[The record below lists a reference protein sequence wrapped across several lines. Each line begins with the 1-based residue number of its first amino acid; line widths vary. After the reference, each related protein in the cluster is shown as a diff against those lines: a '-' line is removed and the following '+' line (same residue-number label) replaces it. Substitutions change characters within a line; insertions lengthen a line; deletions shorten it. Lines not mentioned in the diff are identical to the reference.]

1 MKKTI
6 LGVLSLLLV
15 SGCTKEKPYVQ
26 VPKGKEG
33 FVQASKDILG
43 DPKTEWLYA
52 ASTVESDRKASSS
65 RPHWMGD
72 AKRVR
77 FVFGEKDLKVIEPE
91 VDGRFSDN
99 PVNQKLVLAMPIDHI
114 DYRCAED
121 DFGKCTQKEE
131 ENKHLKWNQKRFF
144 VLKGEEMALAA
155 LSFVPLEIEKFF
167 GSKCTEEVRSEFIS
181 AEITPDAVNIVL
193 EKTFQDRCPNFS
205 DFDTAADLSFS
216 VRYQHSF
223 VKLDKATSKDYA
235 PIRYTRA
242 DEGNFGYFS
251 TQQLTLDVDN
261 NDVVGSEKYYFD
273 RWNPK
278 RKEIVYHLSETF
290 NKPEN
295 ALIKQA
301 TVEAI
306 AAINDGFAKAGAVTR
321 VVLKDPVK
329 GMSSADLRYNMI
341 VLEEDPQAAGVIGY
355 GPHASNPLTGEIVHA
370 KTIMYLGTMKKYLK
384 YNYDELVKEK
394 LEKAQPAA
402 IKQAQALKL
411 DGSLAAR
418 VAGGAQE
425 KVSDSRSAGALSRFA
440 RGGGHGGIID
450 HHIDV
455 NELSKYTLTS
465 KTDKL
470 LVKDARDK
478 MEFMSRHCMFS
489 GENVHFEGEI
499 GGGVDKVLEE
509 VGLKPWIQLTEEE
522 KAKVIAV
529 LLPHVWK
536 PTLIHEI
543 GHNLG
548 LRHNFA
554 GSEDKANFYS
564 EAELKAMGI
573 NRPAAYSSVMDY
585 AYRTNNELRVM
596 GKYDIAAL
604 RYAYAEKV
612 ETADGKIISLSDL
625 HKNPATELKPYGFC
639 TDEHVAANPNCN
651 RFDEGTNLLE
661 IAQHYV
667 KAYNERYARA
677 NFRND
682 RRKFSMLGDSGQIGA
697 IDNMMYELRLTFER
711 YESIKN
717 TFDLAPDA
725 AEWESIAFLKE
736 LKAAA
741 VVAGQ
746 FFINVVKTPDL
757 QCAVSR
763 ADNPSN
769 IIALIP
775 IREFSKRAITCFDK
789 ENIQLNPQFMI
800 VAEGG
805 KSFQSRKDPSS
816 DNPWADQI
824 DVRGI
829 YLDKMLAS
837 YYLFARELGS
847 SLTDQYT
854 ENFLHMPELQGPAL
868 NLIQE
873 VLLDEASGPVEFRT
887 VFGPA
892 VELNVAYK
900 MFDVTDANNSHKL
913 PALMDPYAQL
923 IFGLPSETTLFH
935 QSFIRDVKRLVA
947 SEAHSPFAN
956 AVLNLIRVD
965 RFLPDDG
972 RPGEYQS
979 VLLQNRPVFIH
990 RDSPI
995 AVSIAA
1001 NLQAVSLI
1009 SQLDEAA
1016 QVKVLK
1022 AIEENKDDGLTE
1034 VEKAAKSLG
1043 KEAIEKFQQG
1053 GFQQPGFYA
1062 MMLQSLSK

>member
-15 SGCTKEKPYVQ
+15 AGCTKEKPYKEL
-26 VPKGKEG
+26 PKNKEG
-33 FVQASKDILG
+33 LYQASKSLF
-43 DPKTEWLYA
+43 DPKAEYLYV
-52 ASTVESDRKASSS
+52 ASTVESDRKATSS

-77 FVFGEKDLKVIEPE
+77 FVFGEKDLKVVEPE

-99 PVNQKLVLAMPIDHI
+99 PVNNRLVLTMPVVHI
-114 DYRCAED
+114 DYKCAED

-131 ENKHLKWNQKRFF
+131 ENKEVKWNQKRFF
-144 VLKGEEMALAA
+144 VLKGEEMALQQ
-155 LSFVPLEIEKFF
+155 LNFLPLEIEKFF
-167 GSKCTEEVRSEFIS
+167 GSSCTKEVRSEFIS
-181 AEITPDAVNIVL
+181 AEITADVVNLVL
-193 EKTFQDRCPNFS
+193 EKTFQDSCPSFA

-223 VKLDKATSKDYA
+223 IKLDKVASPDYA

-242 DEGNFGYFS
+242 DESNFGYFS

-278 RKEIVYHLSETF
+278 RKEIVYYLSAQF
-290 NKPEN
+290 NKPAN
-295 ALIKQA
+295 AAIKKA
-301 TVEAI
+301 TYESI
-306 AAINDGFAKAGAVTR
+306 DAINDGFAKAGAPTR
-321 VVLKDPVK
+321 VVLKDPVP
-329 GMSSADLRYNMI
+329 GMSSGDVRYNMI

-394 LEKAQPAA
+394 LEKAQPVA
-402 IKQAQALKL
+402 IQNQAKALKL
-411 DGSLAAR
+411 GGDLAAN
-418 VAGGAQE
+418 A
-425 KVSDSRSAGALSRFA
+425 RSAGSASRVSSLAKGAA
-440 RGGGHGGIID
+440 RRAGVID
-450 HHIDV
+450 RHIDV
-455 NELSKYTLTS
+455 ATLKKYSLTS

-478 MEFMSRHCMFS
+478 MEFMSRNCLFPGDML
-489 GENVHFEGEI
+489 NLEGNI
-499 GGGVDKVLEE
+499 GGGVDEVLEE
-509 VGLKPWIQLTEEE
+509 VGLKPWIQLTEAE
-522 KAKVIAV
+522 KEKVITV

-564 EAELKAMGI
+564 AGELAAMGVQ
-573 NRPAAYSSVMDY
+573 RPAAYSSVMDY

-612 ETADGKIISLSDL
+612 ETADGQIISLSEL
-625 HKNPATELKPYGFC
+625 RKNPSTQLKPYGFC
-639 TDEHVAANPNCN
+639 TDEHVSANPNCN

-661 IAQHYV
+661 IAEHYV
-667 KAYNERYARA
+667 KAYHERYSRA

-682 RRKFSMLGDSGQIGA
+682 RRKFSMLGDTGQIGA
-697 IDNMMYELRLTFER
+697 VDNMMFELRLAYER

-717 TFDLAPDA
+717 NFDLAPNA
-725 AEWESIAFLKE
+725 PEWESIEFLKE
-736 LKAAA
+736 LKQAAI
-741 VVAGQ
+741 VAGR
-746 FFINVVKTPDL
+746 FFVDVIKTPDL

-763 ADNPSN
+763 ADDPSS
-769 IIALIP
+769 IIALLP
-775 IREFSKRAITCFDK
+775 IRELSKRAITCFDK
-789 ENIQLNPQFMI
+789 ENIQLNPQFVI

-805 KSFQSRKDPSS
+805 KSFQSRKDPGS

-829 YLDKMLAS
+829 YLDKILATH
-837 YYLFARELGS
+837 YLLARELGS

-854 ENFLHMPELQGPAL
+854 ENFLHMPELQEPVL
-868 NLIQE
+868 NLISE
-873 VLLDEASGPVEFRT
+873 VLLDEMSGPVKFKT
-887 VFGPA
+887 IFGPE
-892 VELNVAYK
+892 VEFSVPYK
-900 MFDVTDANNSHKL
+900 LFDVADANNSHKL
-913 PALMDPYAQL
+913 PALMDPIARL
-923 IFGLPSETTLFH
+923 IFGLPNETTLFH
-935 QSFIRDVKRLVA
+935 QTFIRNVKGLMA
-947 SEAHSPFAN
+947 SEVHAPLAN
-956 AVLNLIRVD
+956 AVLNLIRVEPS
-965 RFLPDDG
+965 LPHDG
-972 RPGEYQS
+972 RPNEYQPI
-979 VLLQNRPVFIH
+979 LIQNRPVFVH
-990 RDSPI
+990 KDSGI
-995 AVSIAA
+995 STLIAA
-1001 NLQAVSLI
+1001 NLQTVSLLAR
-1009 SQLDEAA
+1009 LDQAA
-1016 QVKVLK
+1016 QAKVLA
-1022 AIEENKDDGLTE
+1022 AIDANSEDGLSDE
-1034 VEKAAKSLG
+1034 EKIAKSLG
-1043 KEAIEKFQQG
+1043 KETIEKFQQG

-1062 MMLQSLSK
+1062 LMLQSLAK